1 MRGAQRRMN
10 FANKISTFRILRVPF
25 FIASLIYYS
34 PEKNFLRF
42 VALGIFILA
51 VVSDAVDG
59 YIARKSKQQSPAGL
73 ILDPLGDKLLLMSA
87 FICLYFISFP
97 VKFPLFV
104 ILIVISR
111 DLIILIGAM
120 VIFMVK
126 QKINIVPTRWGK
138 LTTTFQMMAV
148 LSVLLQLSI
157 SFIFWWLVV
166 LFTVI
171 SGIDYIMRGFK
182 VLYVVD
188 NNRNNH

>member
-1 MRGAQRRMN
+1 L
-10 FANKISTFRILRVPF
+10 SVPF
-25 FIASLIYYS
+25 FIASLMYYS
-34 PEKNFLRF
+34 PEKSFLRF

-73 ILDPLGDKLLLMSA
+73 ILDPLGDKLLLMSS
-87 FICLYFISFP
+87 FICLYFVAFP
-97 VKFPLFV
+97 IKFPLFV
-104 ILIVISR
+104 IFIVISR

-138 LTTTFQMMAV
+138 LTTTFQMVSV
-148 LSVLLQLSI
+148 LTVLLQLNF
-157 SFIFWWLVV
+157 SFVFWWLAV

-182 VLYVVD
+182 ILYAVD
-188 NNRNNH
+188 NSRNNH